1 MHEEEKKFRTSLAD
15 ANAGVAGFE
24 AVMNQLAPLQERVGK
39 GHAIIPREIGAIVE
53 SGRAAIVTAKTGLAM
68 FNSAMADQ
76 EEDDEPAKPAA
87 EPQPNVPTPP
97 NPQPTSTAAHG
108 ETPEPWE
115 KAEDKSAAGMNKE
128 QMEFNLKVQ
137 QMQLEGSKFDADLR
151 RQVAK
156 MCVDKGFVPVVI
168 NGNVDCVKR

>member
-39 GHAIIPREIGAIVE
+39 GHAIMPREIGAIVE
-53 SGRAAIVTAKTGLAM
+53 SGRAAIVTAKAGLAM

-87 EPQPNVPTPP
+87 EPQPNVPTPQ

-108 ETPEPWE
+108 ETPEPSTPKLEQGSAPAE
-115 KAEDKSAAGMNKE
+115 K
-128 QMEFNLKVQ
+128 VH
-137 QMQLEGSKFDADLR
+137 
-151 RQVAK
+151 
-156 MCVDKGFVPVVI
+156 VPE
-168 NGNVDCVKR
+168 